1 MEWRELFSIDNLTLI
16 GTILGSV
23 VGSLLIFM
31 NSFKKSLKK
40 YMENNRENVSTRI
53 KKQSEIDT
61 NIYNRME
68 HLKEILNADRIQI
81 YEFHNGIHYANGRS
95 ALRTT
100 CTYEVCR
107 YGIKPCQAYM
117 KAVPLSCIPNF
128 IRRLLDD
135 GKIVVKDLKDIEK
148 TMPSTYALKN
158 SQNIK
163 SFYDIIIK
171 NEVGEP
177 IGFVAIQFC
186 ENEYNIDE
194 IEISRFVGF
203 LEETLANIL

>member
-1 MEWRELFSIDNLTLI
+1 MELKDFFSADNLTLI

-23 VGSLLIFM
+23 VGSLFIFM
-31 NSFKKSLKK
+31 KSFKKSLSK
-40 YMENNRENVSTRI
+40 YMSNSKEDISKKI

-68 HLKEILNADRIQI
+68 SLKEELNADRIQI

-107 YGIKPCQAYM
+107 YGIKPCQNYM
-117 KAVPLSCIPNF
+117 QAVPLSCIPNF
-128 IRRLLDD
+128 IKRLLDN
-135 GKIVVKDLKDIEK
+135 GKLIVKELKDIEK
-148 TMPSTYALKN
+148 TMPSTYALKKN
-158 SQNIK
+158 QDIK

-171 NEVGEP
+171 NRMGEP

-194 IEISRFVGF
+194 IEVSRFVGF
-203 LEETLANIL
+203 LEETLSNIL

>member
-1 MEWRELFSIDNLTLI
+1 MDSNKDNI
-16 GTILGSV
+16 
-23 VGSLLIFM
+23 
-31 NSFKKSLKK
+31 
-40 YMENNRENVSTRI
+40 STKI

-61 NIYNRME
+61 NIYSRME

-107 YGIKPCQAYM
+107 YGIAPCQTYM
-117 KAVPLSCIPNF
+117 QAVPLSCIPNF
-128 IRRLLDD
+128 IKKLLDD
-135 GKIVVKDLKDIEK
+135 GKIIVKELKDIEK

-171 NEVGEP
+171 NGVGEP

-186 ENEYNIDE
+186 ENEYNVDE

-203 LEETLANIL
+203 LEETLSNIL